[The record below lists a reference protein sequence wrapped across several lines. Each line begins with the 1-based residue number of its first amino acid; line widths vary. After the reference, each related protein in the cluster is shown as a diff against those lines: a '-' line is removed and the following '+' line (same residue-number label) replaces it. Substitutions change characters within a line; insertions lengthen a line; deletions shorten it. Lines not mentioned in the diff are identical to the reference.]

1 MTSHLRLSRR
11 GFLGAGVTAAAAGM
25 LPGVPGFGP
34 SSALAADAAPFQLS
48 WIKSMQYGGY
58 FAGVDQGIFKKY
70 GIDPVFNS
78 GGPNIDPIASV
89 ASGQS
94 VLGDRPIGT
103 LLIARDKGIPIKV
116 IGNVF
121 AKSPFCIISMA
132 NKPIRSIKELE
143 GKTMPVATSTRPLIL
158 YLLKAAGVDP
168 KSVTFLP
175 SSPDPS
181 GLMTGQVDA
190 ISGYSTNQ
198 GVLLQSKGAELFML
212 NVQDL
217 GIPETTGT
225 IYAREDF
232 LEKNRD
238 LVVRYLRAASQSWRW
253 ALDHPEET
261 TKLMMEKYGVPGLDY
276 KASITELNASKPF
289 IEAGPRGPSGLLAL
303 DIPLYAKIIDIYR
316 KVDMIKTDIKVSD
329 ICDDSYINAALAS

>member
-1 MTSHLRLSRR
+1 MPSPFRVSRR
-11 GFLGAGVTAAAAGM
+11 GFLGAGASAIAAGA
-25 LPGVPGFGP
+25 VPGMPWFGP
-34 SSALAADAAPFQLS
+34 TRAWAADAAPFQLS

-70 GIDPVFNS
+70 GIEPVFNS

-94 VLGDRPIGT
+94 VMGDRPIGS

-116 IGNVF
+116 IGTVF

-158 YLLKAAGVDP
+158 YLLKSAGVDP

-181 GLMTGQVDA
+181 GLMTGQYDA

-198 GVLLQSKGAELFML
+198 GVLLQSKGADLFML

-238 LVVRYLRAASQSWRW
+238 LVTRYLKAASESWRW

-261 TKLMMEKYGVPGLDY
+261 TRLMMEKYGVPGLDY
-276 KASITELNASKPF
+276 KASITELKDSGPF
-289 IEAGPRGPSGLLAL
+289 IEAGPKGPSKLLAL
-303 DIPLYAKIIDIYR
+303 DLSLYAKIIDIYR
-316 KVDMIKTDIKVSD
+316 KVEMIKTDMKVAD
-329 ICDDSYINAALAS
+329 VCDDSFINAALAS

>member
-1 MTSHLRLSRR
+1 MNSHLRFSRR
-11 GFLGAGVTAAAAGM
+11 DFLGAGASAAAF
-25 LPGVPGFGP
+25 LPGIPWFGP
-34 SSALAADAAPFQLS
+34 GRVLAAGPDAAPFQLS

-58 FAGVDQGIFKKY
+58 FAGIDQGIFMKH
-70 GIDPVFNS
+70 GVDAVFNS

-94 VLGDRPIGT
+94 VFGDRPIGS

-116 IGNVF
+116 IGTVF
-121 AKSPFCIISMA
+121 AKSPFCIISLA
-132 NKPIRSIKELE
+132 SKPIRSIKELE
-143 GKTMPVATSTRPLIL
+143 GKSVPVATSTRPLLL
-158 YLLKAAGVDP
+158 YLLKNAGVDP
-168 KSVTFLP
+168 KSVTLLP

-190 ISGYSTNQ
+190 VTGYSTNQ
-198 GVLLQSKGAELFML
+198 GVLLQSKGADLFML

-238 LVVRYLRAASQSWRW
+238 LVIRYLKAASESWRW

-261 TKLMMEKYGVPGLDY
+261 TKLMIEKYGVPGLDY
-276 KASITELNASKPF
+276 KASITELNTSKPF
-289 IEAGPRGPSGLLAL
+289 IEAGPRGPNGLLAL
-303 DIPLYAKIIDIYR
+303 DLSLYAKVIDVYR
-316 KVDMIKTDIKVSD
+316 EVNMIKTDMKVTD
-329 ICDDSYINAALAS
+329 VCDDSFINAALAS

>member
-1 MTSHLRLSRR
+1 MSSHFRLSRR
-11 GFLGAGVTAAAAGM
+11 GFLGAGASAAAMAG
-25 LPGVPGFGP
+25 LPMFGG
-34 SSALAADAAPFQLS
+34 SRALAADAVTHQLS

-58 FAGVDQGIFKKY
+58 FAGIDQGIYKKY
-70 GIDPVFNS
+70 GLEATFNS
-78 GGPNIDPIASV
+78 GGPNIDPVAGV

-94 VLGDRPIGT
+94 MFGDRPIGS

-132 NKPIRSIKELE
+132 SKPIKSVKELE
-143 GKTMPVATSTRPLIL
+143 GKTMPVATSTRPLIT
-158 YLLKAAGVDP
+158 YLLKSAGVDP
-168 KSVTFLP
+168 RSVTFLP

-181 GLMTGQVDA
+181 GLMTGQYDA

-212 NVQDL
+212 NVQEL

-225 IYAREDF
+225 LYAREDF

-238 LVVRYLRAASQSWRW
+238 VVVRYLKASAEAWRW

-276 KASITELNASKPF
+276 KASITEIKASKPF
-289 IEAGPRGPSGLLAL
+289 IEAGPKGPKGLLAL
-303 DIPLYAKIIDIYR
+303 DLKLYEQIIDVYR
-316 KVDMIKTDIKVSD
+316 KVDMIKTDMKVKD
-329 ICDDSYINAALAS
+329 VVDDSFINAALAS

>member
-1 MTSHLRLSRR
+1 MSTHLRFSRR
-11 GFLGAGVTAAAAGM
+11 GLLGASVTAVAAGIV
-25 LPGVPGFGP
+25 PGVPWFGP
-34 SSALAADAAPFQLS
+34 SRALAADAAPFQLS
-48 WIKSMQYGGY
+48 WVKSMQYGGY
-58 FAGVDQGIFKKY
+58 FAGIDQGIFKKH
-70 GIDPVFNS
+70 GIDPTFNS
-78 GGPNIDPIASV
+78 GGPNIDAVASV
-89 ASGQS
+89 ASRQS
-94 VLGDRPIGT
+94 VLGDRPVGS

-116 IGNVF
+116 IANVF

-132 NKPIRSIKELE
+132 NKPIRTIKELE
-143 GKTMPVATSTRPLIL
+143 GKTMQVSTSVRPLIL
-158 YLLKAAGVDP
+158 YLLKAAGVNP
-168 KSVTFLP
+168 NSVTLLP
-175 SSPDPS
+175 TSPDPS
-181 GLMTGQVDA
+181 GLMNGQVDA
-190 ISGYSTNQ
+190 ITGTSTNQ

-238 LVVRYLRAASQSWRW
+238 LVVRFLRAASQSWRW

-261 TKLMMEKYGVPGLDY
+261 TKLMMEKYGVPGLEY

-316 KVDMIKTDIKVSD
+316 RVDVIKTDIKVSD
-329 ICDDSYINAALAS
+329 MCDDSYINAALAS